1 MKPIELYEH
10 LEEDGL
16 PIPEE
21 YLDSGEVLVGKT
33 SPPRFLEENAGGAFF
48 AAPERRESSMTV
60 RHGEKGFVDNVYVT
74 ESLDSGLMVRLTLR
88 TNRIPE
94 LGDKFASRHGQKGV
108 IGRLIEP
115 QDMPFTTSGVVP
127 DLLMNP
133 HAIPS
138 RMTVAHVLE
147 MIGGKVGSME
157 GRQIDGT
164 AFNGEKEDSL
174 REALVRN
181 GTCSHWSR
189 NND

>member
-60 RHGEKGFVDNVYVT
+60 RHGEKGFVDNVFVT

-115 QDMPFTTSGVVP
+115 QDMP
-127 DLLMNP
+127 LLP
-133 HAIPS
+133 L
-138 RMTVAHVLE
+138 VLFL
-147 MIGGKVGSME
+147 IY
-157 GRQIDGT
+157 
-164 AFNGEKEDSL
+164 
-174 REALVRN
+174 
-181 GTCSHWSR
+181 
-189 NND
+189 